1 MGAGAPTAASTGEKA
16 GGIFAL
22 GASGLGAWAG
32 VCGGAVCAAHADES
46 AATSTVKRD
55 KFRFIVPPF

>member
-1 MGAGAPTAASTGEKA
+1 MGAGEPAAASTGEKA
-16 GGIFAL
+16 GGMFAL
-22 GASGLGAWAG
+22 GASGLGARAG

-46 AATSTVKRD
+46 AATTSAKRE